1 MAAYWLARVNV
12 SDSEA
17 YAEYAKRATP
27 AIEGHGGKF
36 LARGGRSTNLEGDD
50 YARNVVVEFPTYDQA
65 VACYNSPEYQ
75 EAKACQEGAA
85 VRNLWIVE
93 GV

>member
-1 MAAYWLARVNV
+1 MVAYWFARVNV
-12 SDSEA
+12 TDAEA

-36 LARGGRSTNLEGDD
+36 LARGGRHTTLEGDD
-50 YARNVVVEFPTYDQA
+50 FARNVLVEFPSFDQA

-75 EAKACQEGAA
+75 DAKACQEGAA
-85 VRNLWIVE
+85 IRNLSIVE
-93 GV
+93 GN

>member
-1 MAAYWLARVNV
+1 MVAYWLARVTV

-36 LARGGRSTNLEGDD
+36 LA
-50 YARNVVVEFPTYDQA
+50 YDRA

-75 EAKACQEGAA
+75 EAKACQDGAA

-93 GV
+93 GI

>member
-1 MAAYWLARVNV
+1 MVAYWLARVTV

-36 LARGGRSTNLEGDD
+36 LARGGRSITMEGDD
-50 YARNVVVEFPTYDQA
+50 FARNVVVEFPSYDRA
-65 VACYNSPEYQ
+65 VACYKSPEYQ
-75 EAKACQEGAA
+75 EAKACQDGAA

-93 GV
+93 GI